1 MKRLNHDS
9 VIVTARIRSIHKT
22 QLEKL
27 ASAESRTK
35 SSMIK
40 CPIERAY
47 QEFIRRKNIGGVRNG
62 QKGFYILGEKK

>member
-35 SSMIK
+35 SSMIR
-40 CPIERAY
+40 CLIERAY
-47 QEFIRRKNIGGVRNG
+47 RDFVKSIDVSKER
-62 QKGFYILGEKK
+62 L